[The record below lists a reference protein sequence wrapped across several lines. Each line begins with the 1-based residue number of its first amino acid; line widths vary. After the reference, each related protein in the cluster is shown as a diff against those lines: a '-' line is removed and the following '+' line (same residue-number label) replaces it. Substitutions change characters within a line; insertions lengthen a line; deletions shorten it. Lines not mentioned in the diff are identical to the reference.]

1 MKLMVEIY
9 VSNLTLLAVMLG
21 MVAIFFRQS
30 LFINY
35 RPTRVTLG
43 ILGSLLF
50 YLWFLVAQNNVGFV
64 QLLSNEI
71 GKQWHLDFSLLLSLL
86 IVVCFYWFAVI
97 PANSSLLAS
106 CFWTSILVEGL
117 YASQFIGDI
126 VFNQLL
132 PLLQS
137 LHVVSVWGRT
147 GIELILVVATTLMLK
162 YWLKPTL
169 APTTNRNQFVQIT
182 LILMVNLSTM
192 VLFYFMR
199 DIYYPVALSFEKV
212 WLVVLIIVVLN
223 IFVLVIYQG
232 QNIYYLKLHQI
243 ERENEILQREI
254 ATINLTK
261 ANWEK
266 ITAIKHDLR
275 NQNIILLGLIE
286 QGDYDQAKT
295 LIRNGMSGLTIGT
308 HFFTRNTLLNYLL
321 NEKNNLA
328 KAQGIQLD
336 SQILVPKSLTIPND
350 ILAIVIGNLL
360 DNAFSAVA
368 RHRQGK
374 QIVSL
379 VVKAVN
385 QKLLIQVSNAFNVDE
400 VDSRRDRLQKGF
412 GLKNIKQIVEKYDGL
427 YQQQTNGSQYDVSI
441 IFFDI

>member
-21 MVAIFFRQS
+21 MVASFLRQS

-86 IVVCFYWFAVI
+86 IVVCFCWFAVI
-97 PANSSLLAS
+97 PAKSSLLAS

-147 GIELILVVATTLMLK
+147 GIELILAVTTTLMLK

-169 APTTNRNQFVQIT
+169 VQTTNRNQFVQIT
-182 LILMVNLSTM
+182 LILMVNMSTV

-275 NQNIILLGLIE
+275 NQNIVLLGLIE

-308 HFFTRNTLLNYLL
+308 YFFTRNTLLNYLL
-321 NEKNNLA
+321 NKKNNLA

-336 SQILVPKSLTIPND
+336 SQILVPESLTIPND

-368 RHRQGK
+368 RHPQGK

>member
-50 YLWFLVAQNNVGFV
+50 YLWILVAQNNVGFV

-86 IVVCFYWFAVI
+86 IVVCFCWFAVI
-97 PANSSLLAS
+97 PAKSSLLAS

-182 LILMVNLSTM
+182 LILMVNMSTV

-275 NQNIILLGLIE
+275 NQNIVLLGLIE

-336 SQILVPKSLTIPND
+336 SQILVPESLTIPND
-350 ILAIVIGNLL
+350 ILAIVIDNLL